1 MGNKFSFLEQTE
13 DAKQLTVKKQPKQA
27 ARKERAVKPKASLEV
42 LRGAEERRPAGRPR
56 TGKRSNPEY
65 RSLTILVRRDMHKT
79 MKEVLR
85 KDPEGLDISGL
96 FERLCGEWI
105 EGRGSKRLKAAG

>member
-42 LRGAEERRPAGRPR
+42 LQGAEERRPAGRPR

-65 RSLTILVRRDMHKT
+65 RSLTIL
-79 MKEVLR
+79 
-85 KDPEGLDISGL
+85 GL
-96 FERLCGEWI
+96 FEWLCGEWI